1 MNVSQNIR
9 NISVIGACAGLSI
22 CMFAGCASTGLT
34 TAESSET
41 CPHCVAGGDTAAE
54 NAPATNA
61 EFVTEWL
68 APERRPSPVSGFT
81 FENQNGEKVSLRDL
95 HGTPLALS
103 FVYTRCENRRKCPL
117 VAQTMGELDA
127 LLQQAALSPRP
138 GVALITYDPEYDTP
152 AQLRK
157 FAQVNGMKSSSKAV
171 LLRPEPQGKARL
183 FKDLNVRVNYNER
196 GVNLHGI
203 QLILLDKQGRYVRTY
218 HTLLWDNAQVIAD
231 LARLAAE

>member
-1 MNVSQNIR
+1 MNARQNTG
-9 NISVIGACAGLSI
+9 NVAALAACACLSI
-22 CMFAGCASTGLT
+22 CVLVGCASTGLT
-34 TAESSET
+34 TAESGGP
-41 CPHCVAGGDTAAE
+41 CPHCVPGADAAV
-54 NAPATNA
+54 NNVLATNA

-68 APERRPSPVSGFT
+68 RPERRPAPVIGFT
-81 FENQNGEKVSLRDL
+81 FENQNGERVSLSDL
-95 HGTPLALS
+95 QGAPLALS
-103 FVYTRCENRRKCPL
+103 FIYTRCENQRKCPL
-117 VAQTMGELDA
+117 VAQTIGELDA

-138 GVALITYDPEYDTP
+138 AVALITYDPEYDTP

-157 FAQVNGMKSSSKAV
+157 FAQANGMKNAIKAV

-218 HTLLWDNAQVIAD
+218 HTLLWDNAHVIAD
-231 LARLAAE
+231 LGRLAAE